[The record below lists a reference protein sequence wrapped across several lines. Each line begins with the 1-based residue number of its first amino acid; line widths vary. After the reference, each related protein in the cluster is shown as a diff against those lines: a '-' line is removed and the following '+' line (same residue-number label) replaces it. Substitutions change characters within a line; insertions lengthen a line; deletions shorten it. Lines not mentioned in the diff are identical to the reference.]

1 MLLKKVERH
10 QGISMDSFPTID
22 HKFCTQREARA
33 LQIIIAATEN
43 LFIYTVS
50 LLDVFHTAA
59 STSTGATIIMCILTT
74 KVVAAASSKAAEI
87 KTQQQQQQ
95 QQTEQAQYNDL
106 FHLLAIRL
114 RSSSSSSSSPDAG
127 SWEVRQETPHP
138 RAYLHVSRLNWR
150 DYNMNGIHLE
160 AYVFDKQIKSK
171 QAVVALHCESGWPLE
186 FRRNFVPQLS
196 ERIRGRLE
204 GWSCYREYGAW
215 KLMMGNSDNDG
226 SSKGMMSVCEV
237 GVPFGASPDETME
250 RVERQLRR
258 LMTLYADI
266 DDVIGNCCCCVQDN
280 DTEEENSSSRLVVL
294 TKEQVRMN
302 DGLEGRPLWTVI
314 DGYVVDCTEFAKFHP
329 GGLRNIRETDEKQ
342 TGWTGEEFGF
352 SLTRGSNAHF
362 PKTGRVFE
370 EGMRKFDKLQRQV
383 EVDFGSSDGGAI
395 TILGKLLP

>member
-1 MLLKKVERH
+1 
-10 QGISMDSFPTID
+10 
-22 HKFCTQREARA
+22 
-33 LQIIIAATEN
+33 
-43 LFIYTVS
+43 
-50 LLDVFHTAA
+50 
-59 STSTGATIIMCILTT
+59 MCILTT
-74 KVVAAASSKAAEI
+74 KTVAAASSTAAEI
-87 KTQQQQQQ
+87 KTQQQQLQ
-95 QQTEQAQYNDL
+95 QQTDQALYDDL
-106 FHLLAIRL
+106 FNLLAIRL
-114 RSSSSSSSSPDAG
+114 RSSSTDAG
-127 SWEVRQETPHP
+127 TWQVQQEKPNS

-160 AYVFDKQIKSK
+160 AYILDKQIKSK
-171 QAVVALHCESGWPLE
+171 QAVVALHCESGWPIE
-186 FRRNFVPQLS
+186 FRQKFVPQLS

-215 KLMMGNSDNDG
+215 KLMMGNNGDDG
-226 SSKGMMSVCEV
+226 MSKGMMSVCEV

-258 LMTLYADI
+258 LMTLCADI
-266 DDVIGNCCCCVQDN
+266 DDVIDYCCLQN
-280 DTEEENSSSRLVVL
+280 DGTEQENSSSRVVVL

-302 DGLEGRPLWTVI
+302 DGLEDRPLWTVI

-329 GGLRNIRETDEKQ
+329 GGLRKIRETDEKQ

-370 EGMRKFDKLQRQV
+370 EGIRKFDKLQRQV

-395 TILGKLLP
+395 TILGKLLA